1 MSQAVPGPRRHVWRR
16 VAMVVLMGTCTG
28 VACATSRAA
37 NGPEIPVLDAPPAPP
52 RVVTP
57 VLVDAT
63 PTTPEV
69 VPEEETPTAR
79 TSQRPLPSN
88 SEPAKP
94 VPPRAEREP
103 DREPAKPEDVRP
115 SRTLQTPASAA
126 ESEVAI
132 RDQLARAEGELQ
144 RVDYRS
150 LSTTLK
156 DQYDV
161 AKRFIQQ
168 SREALSAKNLV
179 YAATLAG
186 KASEIAEVLPRR

>member
-1 MSQAVPGPRRHVWRR
+1 M
-16 VAMVVLMGTCTG
+16 
-28 VACATSRAA
+28 
-37 NGPEIPVLDAPPAPP
+37 PVLDAPPAPP

-57 VLVDAT
+57 VIVDAT
-63 PTTPEV
+63 PTTPDV
-69 VPEEETPTAR
+69 VQEEETPTAR
-79 TSQRPLPSN
+79 TPARPAPTKADPPK
-88 SEPAKP
+88 PAQ
-94 VPPRAEREP
+94 PRAEREP
-103 DREPAKPEDVRP
+103 DRDPPKPEEARP

-132 RDQLARAEGELQ
+132 RDQLARAEVELQ
-144 RVDYRS
+144 RVDYRTLS
-150 LSTTLK
+150 LTLK

-168 SREALSAKNLV
+168 SREALMAKNLV

>member
-1 MSQAVPGPRRHVWRR
+1 VWLSAALLLL
-16 VAMVVLMGTCTG
+16 VGASG
-28 VACATSRAA
+28 VGCATSRAA
-37 NGPEIPVLDAPPAPP
+37 VGPEMPVLDAPPAPP

-57 VLVDAT
+57 VVVDAT

-69 VPEEETPTAR
+69 VQEEETPTAR
-79 TSQRPLPSN
+79 TPARPTPTKADPPK
-88 SEPAKP
+88 PA
-94 VPPRAEREP
+94 PRAEREP
-103 DREPAKPEDVRP
+103 DRETPKPEEARP

-144 RVDYRS
+144 RVDYRTLS
-150 LSTTLK
+150 LTLK

-168 SREALSAKNLV
+168 SREALMAKNLV

>member
-1 MSQAVPGPRRHVWRR
+1 VWLS
-16 VAMVVLMGTCTG
+16 AAILLLLGATGMG
-28 VACATSRAA
+28 CATSRAA
-37 NGPEIPVLDAPPAPP
+37 KAPDMPVLDAPPAPP

-57 VLVDAT
+57 VVVDAT
-63 PTTPEV
+63 PV
-69 VPEEETPTAR
+69 VQEGPPEEETPTTRTPAR
-79 TSQRPLPSN
+79 
-88 SEPAKP
+88 PAPTKTDTPKP

-103 DREPAKPEDVRP
+103 DREPAKPEETRP

-126 ESEVAI
+126 ESEVSI

-144 RVDYRS
+144 RVDYRTLS
-150 LSTTLK
+150 LTLK
-156 DQYDV
+156 EQYDV

-168 SREALSAKNLV
+168 SREALVAKNLV

>member
-1 MSQAVPGPRRHVWRR
+1 M
-16 VAMVVLMGTCTG
+16 
-28 VACATSRAA
+28 
-37 NGPEIPVLDAPPAPP
+37 PVLDAPPAPP

-57 VLVDAT
+57 VVVDAT
-63 PTTPEV
+63 PTTPQV
-69 VPEEETPTAR
+69 VQEEETPTAR
-79 TSQRPLPSN
+79 TPARPA
-88 SEPAKP
+88 PAKAEP
-94 VPPRAEREP
+94 PKPAPRAEREP
-103 DREPAKPEDVRP
+103 DRELPKPEEARP

-144 RVDYRS
+144 RVDYRT
-150 LSTTLK
+150 LTLTLK

-168 SREALSAKNLV
+168 SREALMAKNLV

>member
-1 MSQAVPGPRRHVWRR
+1 MRQIVPDPHRHVWLS
-16 VAMVVLMGTCTG
+16 AALLLLMASG
-28 VACATSRAA
+28 VGCATGRAA
-37 NGPEIPVLDAPPAPP
+37 KGPEMPVLDAPPAPP

-57 VLVDAT
+57 VVVDAALT
-63 PTTPEV
+63 APEV
-69 VPEEETPTAR
+69 VPEEESPTAR
-79 TSQRPLPSN
+79 T
-88 SEPAKP
+88 PARP
-94 VPPRAEREP
+94 VPARSDPPKPPQPRAEREQ
-103 DREPAKPEDVRP
+103 DREPAKPEETRP
-115 SRTLQTPASAA
+115 SRTLQTPASAG

-144 RVDYRS
+144 RVDYRT
-150 LSTTLK
+150 LTLTLK

-168 SREALSAKNLV
+168 SREALMAKNLV

>member
-1 MSQAVPGPRRHVWRR
+1 MRQFVPGPHRHVWLSA
-16 VAMVVLMGTCTG
+16 AMLLLIGATG
-28 VACATSRAA
+28 VGCASSQAA
-37 NGPEIPVLDAPPAPP
+37 KGFEMPALDAPPAPP

-57 VLVDAT
+57 VVVDAT
-63 PTTPEV
+63 PIVQEV
-69 VPEEETPTAR
+69 VPEEETPTTR
-79 TSQRPLPSN
+79 TPPRPLPART
-88 SEPAKP
+88 EPPKP
-94 VPPRAEREP
+94 APVRVEREP
-103 DREPAKPEDVRP
+103 EREPSKPEEIRP

-132 RDQLARAEGELQ
+132 REQLARAEGELQ
-144 RVDYRS
+144 RVDYRTLS
-150 LSTTLK
+150 LTLK

-168 SREALSAKNLV
+168 SREALTAQNLV

>member
-1 MSQAVPGPRRHVWRR
+1 MSQFVPGPHRHVWLSAAILLL
-16 VAMVVLMGTCTG
+16 VGATG
-28 VACATSRAA
+28 IGCAASRAA
-37 NGPEIPVLDAPPAPP
+37 TVAEMPVLDAPPAPP

-57 VLVDAT
+57 VVVDAT
-63 PTTPEV
+63 PIVQQV
-69 VPEEETPTAR
+69 VPEEETPAAR
-79 TSQRPLPSN
+79 TPARPA
-88 SEPAKP
+88 PARTDPPKP
-94 VPPRAEREP
+94 APRTEREP
-103 DREPAKPEDVRP
+103 EREAAKPEEARP

-144 RVDYRS
+144 RVDYRT
-150 LSTTLK
+150 LTLTLK

-168 SREALSAKNLV
+168 SREALTAKNLV